1 MKENQENIKTLESEV
16 KSFVNAQP
24 YWAKY
29 ICSEILSG
37 NEITE
42 EKIETTYSFLL
53 EELNL
58 KEATVKPNIYI
69 TYNPNAKDDFK
80 EELTFDALTDVEGVN
95 ALKESQRI
103 ELTPNLTILYGV
115 NGAGKSGYI
124 RLLKNSFYSK
134 DKEQILENVNQHNGH
149 KPISAQFHFS
159 SNGTPIPL
167 KYPEDLGNG
176 IFSQFAV
183 FDGEIGKRHLKNRN
197 DFSFRPAGLRLF
209 NEFNVVL
216 EKLNSRLNI
225 EARSK
230 STLNPFAD
238 DDIFQGESEIKT
250 FLSSLSQNSK
260 LIDLKKHL
268 PFTDEEKTKKLESE
282 KKYDDL
288 KIALSQKDKT
298 LKELTNIRVLLTARK
313 KNLEITN
320 QWFAQTQLENVK
332 NSISDCMTKNEIAKK
347 QGIEKFKSEKIND
360 IGSTEWKV
368 FIQAAEKFALK
379 QKNNETIYPEIGDN
393 CLLCQQTINDDIQK
407 NLIQSYWTYIASV
420 SEQEAKTAHEN
431 LDKIKESYKKLDF
444 NQFPESDILSSWL
457 KVNKEEVLMFGK
469 QALENQNT
477 LSVNIIDAINKSEVR
492 QFAEIKTDLSIF
504 DNVLN
509 DLNTSIKALEEN
521 EQNKILELLLKE
533 KTYLIHKEKLSIR
546 YTEIETLH
554 KNIIWVYKAN
564 LFNKQWYKTQSTN
577 TEKRLSSDYFNSDYI
592 YAFNQEC
599 DILNGKFGIMID
611 AKSFDA
617 QSNRQLFL
625 KGKDPSAIL
634 SEGEQKV
641 IALADFIAETNIT
654 TINKGI
660 VFDDPVTSLDEE
672 RKNTIAKRLVDLS
685 TQKQVIIFT
694 HDLVFVSS
702 LINFA
707 GDNNVPNECH
717 WIENRNGIPGQVWLR
732 NSPTYEKVYRNAEPA
747 RAYYNIAK
755 EDDCPPAEREY
766 QVRNG
771 FTALRTCYEVL
782 VINDLFKN
790 VVQRYNERVS
800 VDSLSSV
807 YFNEELINELLDSF
821 AQCCRYMEGHTHS
834 DKYAYLKPEPQH
846 LNEEIQ
852 RYESIRT
859 KIRRNKKSP

>member
-1 MKENQENIKTLESEV
+1 MTENQEDIKTLESEV
-16 KSFVNAQP
+16 KAFVNAQP

-37 NEITE
+37 NAITD
-42 EKIETTYSFLL
+42 EKIETTFSFLL

-58 KEATVKPNIYI
+58 KEATVKPEISI
-69 TYNPNAKDDFK
+69 TYNPNATDDFK
-80 EELTFDALTDVEGVN
+80 EEITFDALIDVEGVN

-134 DKEQILENVNQHNGH
+134 DKEQIIENVNQENGH

-159 SNGTPIPL
+159 SNGTQIPL

-209 NEFNVVL
+209 NEFNAGL
-216 EKLNSRLNI
+216 EKLNNRLNI
-225 EARSK
+225 ESRSK
-230 STLNPFAD
+230 STLNPFAN

-260 LIDLKKHL
+260 LVDLQKHL

-282 KKYDDL
+282 KKFDDL

-298 LKELTNIRVLLTARK
+298 LKELTNVREQLTTRI
-313 KNLEITN
+313 KNLDITN
-320 QWFAQTQLENVK
+320 QWFAQTQLEYIN
-332 NSISDCMTKNEIAKK
+332 NSISDCKTKNAIAKK

-360 IGSTEWKV
+360 IGSDEWKV
-368 FIQAAEKFALK
+368 FIQAAERFALK

-393 CLLCQQTINDDIQK
+393 CLLCQQPINDDLQK
-407 NLIQSYWTYIASV
+407 NLIQSYWAYIASV
-420 SEQEAKTAHEN
+420 SEQEAKTAREN
-431 LDKIKESYKKLDF
+431 LDKTKEGYEKLDF
-444 NQFPESDILSSWL
+444 NQFPESDVLSSWL
-457 KVNKEEVLMFGK
+457 KENKEEVLKFGK
-469 QALENQNT
+469 QALENQNA
-477 LSVNIIDAINKSEVR
+477 LSLNIIDAINKNEVR
-492 QFAEIKTDLSIF
+492 QFTEIKTDLSIF
-504 DNVLN
+504 DIVLN
-509 DLNTSIKALEEN
+509 DLNSRIKALEEN

-533 KTYLIHKEKLSIR
+533 KTYLAHKEKLSIR
-546 YTEIETLH
+546 YTEIESLH

-564 LFNKQWYKTQSTN
+564 LFNKQWHKTQSTN
-577 TEKRLSSDYFNSDYI
+577 TEKRLSNDYFNSDYI
-592 YAFNQEC
+592 NAFNQEC
-599 DILNGKFGIMID
+599 DNLNGKFGIMID
-611 AKSFDA
+611 AKSSDA

-660 VFDDPVTSLDEE
+660 VFDDPVNSLDEE
-672 RKNTIAKRLVDLS
+672 RKSTIAKRLVDLS
-685 TQKQVIIFT
+685 TQKQVVIFT
-694 HDLVFVSS
+694 HDLVFVSG

-732 NSPTYEKVYRNAEPA
+732 NSPTYEKVYRNAEPVKA
-747 RAYYNIAK
+747 FYNVAK

-766 QVRNG
+766 KVRNG

-807 YFNEELINELLDSF
+807 YFDEELINELLDGF

-834 DKYAYLKPEPQH
+834 DKYAYLKPEPQN

-859 KIRRNKKSP
+859 KIRRNKK

>member
-1 MKENQENIKTLESEV
+1 MTENPEDIKTLESEV
-16 KSFVNAQP
+16 KAFVNAQP

-29 ICSEILSG
+29 ICCEILSG
-37 NEITE
+37 NEITD
-42 EKIETTYSFLL
+42 EKIETTFSFLL
-53 EELNL
+53 EELSL
-58 KEATVKPNIYI
+58 KEETTKPELSI
-69 TYNPNAKDDFK
+69 TYNPNATDDFK
-80 EELTFDALTDVEGVN
+80 EELTFDALIDVEGVN
-95 ALKESQRI
+95 ALKENQRI

-134 DKEQILENVNQHNGH
+134 DKEQIVENVNQENAN

-159 SNGTPIPL
+159 TNGTHIPL
-167 KYPEDLGNG
+167 KYPEDLENG
-176 IFSQFAV
+176 IFNQFAV

-209 NEFNVVL
+209 NEFNSVL
-216 EKLNSRLNI
+216 EKLNNRLII

-230 STLNPFAD
+230 STLNPFAN
-238 DDIFQGESEIKT
+238 DDIFQGESEIKN
-250 FLSSLSQNSK
+250 FLSSLSHNSK
-260 LIDLKKHL
+260 LIDLQKHL
-268 PFTDEEKTKKLESE
+268 PFTEEEKTKKLESE

-298 LKELTNIRVLLTARK
+298 LKELTIIREQLTARQ

-320 QWFAQTQLENVK
+320 LWFAQTQLESVN
-332 NSISDCMTKNEIAKK
+332 NSISDCNTKKEIATK
-347 QGIEKFKSEKIND
+347 QGIEKFKSEKINN
-360 IGSTEWKV
+360 IGSEEWKV

-379 QKNNETIYPEIGDN
+379 QTNNDTFYPEIGDN
-393 CLLCQQTINDDIQK
+393 CLLCQQPINEDLQK
-407 NLIQSYWTYIASV
+407 NLIQSYWAYIASV
-420 SEQEAKTAHEN
+420 AEQEAKTAIED
-431 LDKIKESYKKLDF
+431 LDKTKEGYEKLDF

-457 KVNKEEVLMFGK
+457 KENNEEALKYGK
-469 QALENQNT
+469 QILENQNT
-477 LSVNIIDAINKSEVR
+477 LSLNIIDAINKNETR
-492 QFAEIKTDLSIF
+492 QFTEIKTDLSIF

-509 DLNTSIKALEEN
+509 ELNTRIKALEEN

-533 KTYLIHKEKLSIR
+533 KTYLAHKEKLSIR

-554 KNIIWVYKAN
+554 KNIIWVHKSN
-564 LFNKQWYKTQSTN
+564 SFNKQWHKTQSTN
-577 TEKRLSSDYFNSDYI
+577 TEKRLSNDYFNSDYI
-592 YAFNQEC
+592 NAFNQEC
-599 DILNGKFGIMID
+599 DSLNGKFGIIID

-672 RKNTIAKRLVDLS
+672 RKSTIAKRLVDLS
-685 TQKQVIIFT
+685 TQKQVVIFT

-732 NSPTYEKVYRNAEPA
+732 NSPTYEKVYRNSEPA
-747 RAYYNIAK
+747 KEFYKVAK

-807 YFNEELINELLDSF
+807 YFDEELINELLESF

-834 DKYAYLKPEPQH
+834 DKYAYLKPEPQN

-852 RYESIRT
+852 RYETIRS
-859 KIRRNKKSP
+859 KIKKNDTIP

>member
-1 MKENQENIKTLESEV
+1 MTENQENIKTLESEV
-16 KSFVNAQP
+16 KAFVNAQP

-29 ICSEILSG
+29 ICCEILSG
-37 NEITE
+37 NEITD
-42 EKIETTYSFLL
+42 EKIETTFSFLL

-58 KEATVKPNIYI
+58 KEETTKPELSI
-69 TYNPNAKDDFK
+69 TYNPNATDDFK
-80 EELTFDALTDVEGVN
+80 EELTFDALIDVEGVN
-95 ALKESQRI
+95 ALKENQRI

-134 DKEQILENVNQHNGH
+134 DKEQILENVNQEHGI

-159 SNGTPIPL
+159 SNGTQIPL
-167 KYPEDLGNG
+167 KYPEDLENG
-176 IFSQFAV
+176 IFNQFAV

-209 NEFNVVL
+209 NEFNSVL
-216 EKLNSRLNI
+216 EKLNNRLII
-225 EARSK
+225 EVRSK
-230 STLNPFAD
+230 STLNPFANE
-238 DDIFQGESEIKT
+238 DIFQGESEIKT
-250 FLSSLSQNSK
+250 FLSSLSNNSK
-260 LIDLKKHL
+260 LIDLQKHL
-268 PFTDEEKTKKLESE
+268 PFTEADKTKKFESE

-298 LKELTNIRVLLTARK
+298 LKELTIIREQLTARK

-320 QWFAQTQLENVK
+320 QWFEQSQLQSVN
-332 NSISDCMTKNEIAKK
+332 NLISDCKTKKEIAKN
-347 QGIEKFKSEKIND
+347 QGIEKFKSEKINN
-360 IGSTEWKV
+360 IGSDEWKV

-379 QKNNETIYPEIGDN
+379 QKNNGTIYPEIGDS
-393 CLLCQQTINDDIQK
+393 CLLCQQPINEDLQK
-407 NLIQSYWTYIASV
+407 NLIQSYWAYIASV
-420 SEQEAKTAHEN
+420 SEQEAKTSQEN
-431 LDKIKESYKKLDF
+431 LDKTKEGYEKLDF

-457 KVNKEEVLMFGK
+457 RENYEEALKYGK
-469 QALENQNT
+469 QILENQNT
-477 LSVNIIDAINKSEVR
+477 LSLYIIDAINKNETR
-492 QFAEIKTDLSIF
+492 QFTEIQTDLSIF
-504 DNVLN
+504 DKVLN
-509 DLNTSIKALEEN
+509 ELNTRIKALEEN

-533 KTYLIHKEKLSIR
+533 KTYLAHKEKLSIR
-546 YTEIETLH
+546 FTEIETLY
-554 KNIIWVYKAN
+554 KNIIWVHKSN
-564 LFNKQWYKTQSTN
+564 SFNKQWHKTQSTN
-577 TEKRLSSDYFNSDYI
+577 TEKRLSNDYFNSDYI
-592 YAFNQEC
+592 NSFNQEC
-599 DILNGKFGIMID
+599 DNLNGKFGIIID

-672 RKNTIAKRLVDLS
+672 RKSTIAKRLVDLA
-685 TQKQVIIFT
+685 TQKQVVIFT

-707 GDNNVPNECH
+707 GDNNVTNECH

-747 RAYYNIAK
+747 KEFYKVAK

-807 YFNEELINELLDSF
+807 YFDEELINELLDSF

-834 DKYAYLKPEPQH
+834 DKYAYLKPEPQN

-852 RYESIRT
+852 RYEAIRS
-859 KIRRNKKSP
+859 KIRKNKKSP

>member
-1 MKENQENIKTLESEV
+1 MTENQEDIKTLESEV
-16 KSFVNAQP
+16 KAFVNAQP

-29 ICSEILSG
+29 ICCEILSG
-37 NEITE
+37 NEITD
-42 EKIETTYSFLL
+42 EKIETTFSFLL

-58 KEATVKPNIYI
+58 KEETTKPELSI
-69 TYNPNAKDDFK
+69 TYNPNATDDFK
-80 EELTFDALTDVEGVN
+80 EELTFDALVDVEGVN
-95 ALKESQRI
+95 ALKENQRI

-134 DKEQILENVNQHNGH
+134 DKEQIVENVNQENEN

-159 SNGTPIPL
+159 SNGTQILL
-167 KYPEDLGNG
+167 KYPEDLENG
-176 IFSQFAV
+176 IFNQFAV

-209 NEFNVVL
+209 NEFNSVL
-216 EKLNSRLNI
+216 EKLNNRLII
-225 EARSK
+225 EIRSK
-230 STLNPFAD
+230 STLNPFAN

-250 FLSSLSQNSK
+250 FLSSLSHNSK
-260 LIDLKKHL
+260 LIDLQKHL
-268 PFTDEEKTKKLESE
+268 PFTKEEKTKKLESE

-298 LKELTNIRVLLTARK
+298 LKELTIIKQQLTARK

-320 QWFAQTQLENVK
+320 QWFAQTQLESVN
-332 NSISDCMTKNEIAKK
+332 NSISDCKSKKEIAKK
-347 QGIEKFKSEKIND
+347 QGIEKFKSEKINN
-360 IGSTEWKV
+360 IGSEEWKV

-393 CLLCQQTINDDIQK
+393 CLLCQQPINEDLQK
-407 NLIQSYWTYIASV
+407 NLIQSYWAYIESV
-420 SEQEAKTAHEN
+420 SEQEAKTAQEN
-431 LDKIKESYKKLDF
+431 LDKTKEGYEKLDF

-457 KVNKEEVLMFGK
+457 KENNAEALKYGK
-469 QALENQNT
+469 QILENQNT
-477 LSVNIIDAINKSEVR
+477 LSLNIIDAINKNETR
-492 QFAEIKTDLSIF
+492 QFTEIKTDLSIF
-504 DNVLN
+504 DTVLN
-509 DLNTSIKALEEN
+509 ELNTRIKALEEN

-533 KTYLIHKEKLSIR
+533 KTYLAHKEKLSIR
-546 YTEIETLH
+546 YTEIESLH
-554 KNIIWVYKAN
+554 KNIIWVHKAN
-564 LFNKQWYKTQSTN
+564 SFNKQWHKTQSTN
-577 TEKRLSSDYFNSDYI
+577 TEKRLSNDYFNSDYI
-592 YAFNQEC
+592 NAFNQEC
-599 DILNGKFGIMID
+599 DSLNGKFGIIID

-672 RKNTIAKRLVDLS
+672 RKSTIAKRLVDLS
-685 TQKQVIIFT
+685 TQKQVVVFT
-694 HDLVFVSS
+694 HDLVFVSG

-707 GDNNVPNECH
+707 GDNNIPNECH

-732 NSPTYEKVYRNAEPA
+732 NSPTYERVYRNAEPVKA
-747 RAYYNIAK
+747 FYNIAK
-755 EDDCPPAEREY
+755 KDECPPAEREY
-766 QVRNG
+766 QVRSG

-807 YFNEELINELLDSF
+807 YFDEELINELLDSF

-834 DKYAYLKPEPQH
+834 DKYAYLKPEPQN

-852 RYESIRT
+852 RYEAIRT
-859 KIRRNKKSP
+859 KIKRNKKSP

>member
-1 MKENQENIKTLESEV
+1 MTENQENIKTLESEV
-16 KSFVNAQP
+16 KAFVNAQP

-29 ICSEILSG
+29 ICCEILSG
-37 NEITE
+37 NEITDE
-42 EKIETTYSFLL
+42 EIETTFSFLL

-58 KEATVKPNIYI
+58 KEETIKPEISI
-69 TYNPNAKDDFK
+69 AYNPNATDDFK
-80 EELTFDALTDVEGVN
+80 EELTFDALIDVEGVN

-134 DKEQILENVNQHNGH
+134 DKEQIVENVNQENGH
-149 KPISAQFHFS
+149 KPISAQFLFS
-159 SNGTPIPL
+159 SNGTQIPL
-167 KYPEDLGNG
+167 KYPEDLENG
-176 IFSQFAV
+176 IFNQFAV

-197 DFSFRPAGLRLF
+197 DFSFRPAGLKLF
-209 NEFNVVL
+209 NEFNSVL
-216 EKLNSRLNI
+216 EKLNNRLNI
-225 EARSK
+225 EVRSK
-230 STLNPFAD
+230 NNLNPFAN

-250 FLSSLSQNSK
+250 FLTSLSHNSK
-260 LIDLKKHL
+260 LVDLQQYL
-268 PFTDEEKTKKLESE
+268 PFTEEDKIKKLDSE

-288 KIALSQKDKT
+288 KIALTQKDKT
-298 LKELTNIRVLLTARK
+298 LKELTNIKVQLTARK

-320 QWFAQTQLENVK
+320 GWFAQTQLEYVN
-332 NSISDCMTKNEIAKK
+332 NLISDYKTKKEIAQK
-347 QGIEKFKSEKIND
+347 QGIEKFKSDKVNN
-360 IGSTEWKV
+360 IGSTEWKE
-368 FIQAAEKFALK
+368 FIQSAEKFAVQ
-379 QKNNETIYPEIGDN
+379 QKNSETVYPEIGDN
-393 CLLCQQTINDDIQK
+393 CLLCQQPINDDLQK
-407 NLIQSYWTYIASV
+407 DLIQSYWAYIASV
-420 SEQEAKTAHEN
+420 SEQEAKKAQVKLNKTIEG
-431 LDKIKESYKKLDF
+431 YGKLDF
-444 NQFPESDILSSWL
+444 NQFPETDILSSWL
-457 KVNKEEVLMFGK
+457 QENNEEALKFGR
-469 QALENQNT
+469 QALESQKT
-477 LSVNIIDAINKSEVR
+477 LSLNIIEALNKNEVR
-492 QFAEIKTDLSIF
+492 QFTEAKTELTIF

-509 DLNTSIKALEEN
+509 DLNTRIKVLEEN

-533 KTYLIHKEKLSIR
+533 KTYLAHKEKLSIR

-554 KNIIWVYKAN
+554 KNIIWVYNAN
-564 LFNKQWYKTQSTN
+564 LFNKQWHKTQSTN
-577 TEKRLSSDYFNSDYI
+577 TEKRLSNDYFNTDYI
-592 YAFNQEC
+592 NAFNQEC
-599 DILNGKFGIMID
+599 DNLNGKFGIIID

-617 QSNRQLFL
+617 QTNRQLFL

-641 IALADFIAETNIT
+641 IALADFIAESNIT

-732 NSPTYEKVYRNAEPA
+732 NSPTYERVYRNAEPVKA
-747 RAYYNIAK
+747 FYNIAK
-755 EDDCPPAEREY
+755 KDECPPAEREY
-766 QVRNG
+766 QVRSG

-807 YFNEELINELLDSF
+807 YFDEELINELLDSF

-834 DKYAYLKPEPQH
+834 DKYAYLKPEPQS

-852 RYESIRT
+852 RYEAIRT
-859 KIRRNKKSP
+859 KIKKNKKSP